1 MSGNDNLLWLDHLP
15 VGWAQLYRDLL
26 SDIAAAGLNVSVDEA
41 KEKFGSLRIHLEPMV
56 PEARPYIAAAEEQ
69 SKFTCQKCGD
79 PGEMLMRNRI
89 VATLCP
95 VHGHGFSKPVRPPVV
110 TVYMKPGNISD
121 E

>member
-1 MSGNDNLLWLDHLP
+1 
-15 VGWAQLYRDLL
+15 
-26 SDIAAAGLNVSVDEA
+26 
-41 KEKFGSLRIHLEPMV
+41 
-56 PEARPYIAAAEEQ
+56 
-69 SKFTCQKCGD
+69 
-79 PGEMLMRNRI
+79 MLMRNRI